1 VRDAKLV
8 IHFRIESP
16 NLFFSSSGYVQLISS
31 CYSST
36 NILAIQN
43 THAMNGTA
51 TNGSAHG
58 EETSHDH
65 ASTAM
70 THSNGTAN
78 ELSWAEGDDT
88 HPHMA
93 MEILEIY
100 RTKDGISVHEL
111 MDEAKLGGLTYNDF
125 LLLPGHI
132 GFPASVVD
140 LTSKLTKKITLKTPF
155 TSSPMDTVT
164 EHNMAIHMALLGGV
178 GVVHHNCSVEEQA
191 EMIRKVKRFEN
202 GFITDPIVISPKT
215 TVEEVRVLKERWGFG
230 GFPVTGRFGEIFL
243 LLSDHQRLVMLNFIN
258 FRSTASARPMC
269 REQSGYSTNSDRYAL
284 LTPDLRYSVYD
295 ESLTDSKQRMASSE
309 ANSSASSHPET
320 PNSTPTPNRLS
331 RKSCQ
336 PNSSLLGKASA
347 YPKPTTSSAS
357 RRRASSSSSTQKAI
371 LCLYSVEAIS

>member
-1 VRDAKLV
+1 
-8 IHFRIESP
+8 
-16 NLFFSSSGYVQLISS
+16 
-31 CYSST
+31 
-36 NILAIQN
+36 
-43 THAMNGTA
+43 MNGTA

-58 EETSHDH
+58 EETSQDH
-65 ASTAM
+65 ATTTM

-202 GFITDPIVISPKT
+202 GFITDPVVISPKT
-215 TVEEVRVLKERWGFG
+215 TVEEVRELKERWGFG
-230 GFPVTGRFGEIFL
+230 GFPVTGRFGETSL
-243 LLSDHQRLVMLNFIN
+243 LLSDHQRLVMLKLIN

-269 REQSGYSTNSDRYAL
+269 REQSGYSTNSDRHAF
-284 LTPDLRYSVYD
+284 PIP
-295 ESLTDSKQRMASSE
+295 A
-309 ANSSASSHPET
+309 
-320 PNSTPTPNRLS
+320 
-331 RKSCQ
+331 
-336 PNSSLLGKASA
+336 
-347 YPKPTTSSAS
+347 
-357 RRRASSSSSTQKAI
+357 
-371 LCLYSVEAIS
+371 